1 MKVPVLF
8 VPVCLSCFILSF
20 GCSGDDQPSV
30 PPPSPKVVR
39 TIKQVPPEQGTAP
52 PAEHEQ
58 KSLQTQGA
66 KATEPAKKSEETNK
80 NEAIEKPMG
89 GVGVS
94 KSLVVETLPAPAKAE
109 SKEPGGQESKAQET
123 KAQEA
128 KAEEQKG
135 YYSVKKGDSLI
146 KIASRKSTMQDPLK
160 WPILLRL
167 NLDKLGDLPV
177 SEDLATWELSP
188 GIKLRF
194 ITPGQA
200 KEGLKTPSKSVWVV
214 NVMSTPNEAEIV
226 PKAAT
231 LVKKGYPA
239 YITRAYVNGKDYLR
253 LRVGFFANKK
263 EASARA
269 EKIRDLLKLKDSWV
283 TKADNVEYEEVA
295 GFLKTP

>member
-1 MKVPVLF
+1 MKVPVIF
-8 VPVCLSCFILSF
+8 VPVCLSCLIFGV
-20 GCSGDDQPSV
+20 GCSGDDHPSA

-39 TIKQVPPEQGTAP
+39 TIKQVPPEHGSAP
-52 PAEHEQ
+52 AAEHEQ
-58 KSLQTQGA
+58 KSLQTQAGKPA
-66 KATEPAKKSEETNK
+66 EPEKKSEKTKK

-94 KSLVVETLPAPAKAE
+94 KALVVETPPASAKPE
-109 SKEPGGQESKAQET
+109 PKEPGGQESKAREARVQES
-123 KAQEA
+123 

-146 KIASRKSTMQDPLK
+146 KIASRKDTMEDPLK

-177 SEDLATWELSP
+177 SEGLATWELSP

-200 KEGLKTPSKSVWVV
+200 KEGLKNPSKRLWVV
-214 NVMSTPNEAEIV
+214 NVISSQKEAEIV

-231 LVKKGYPA
+231 LVKQGYPV

-253 LRVGFFANKK
+253 LRVGFFASKK
-263 EASARA
+263 EATAKG
-269 EKIRDLLKLKDSWV
+269 EKIRHLLKLKDSWV
-283 TKADNVEYEEVA
+283 TKADNVEYKEVA